1 MADLVRYVV
10 AAMTF
15 DVCFAKLIKHEGG
28 FVDHK
33 SDPGG
38 ATNFGITQAV
48 ARANGYQGDMRD
60 LPIDTARQIY
70 KKLYWDAIGIV
81 NLPPDVQF
89 TVFDAAVNSGPKQ
102 AAKWLQRSV
111 NVDDDGVIGHVTI
124 HACNMLPAAVIVAR
138 FNGYRLDFF
147 TRLKT
152 WPVFGAGW
160 ARRIATNLME
170 A

>member
-10 AAMTF
+10 AVMTL
-15 DVCFAKLIKHEGG
+15 DVCFTKLIKHEGG

-48 ARANGYQGDMRD
+48 ARANGYTGDMRD
-60 LPIDTARQIY
+60 LSIDTAKAIY
-70 KKLYWDAIGIV
+70 KSLYWDAIGIV
-81 NLPPDVQF
+81 NLPPEIQF
-89 TVFDAAVNSGPKQ
+89 TVFDGAVNSGPAQ
-102 AAKWLQRSV
+102 SAKWLQRSV
-111 NVDDDGVIGHVTI
+111 NVDDDGVIGHQTI
-124 HACNMLPAAVIVAR
+124 HACSLLPPSVIIAR
-138 FNGYRLDFF
+138 YNGHRLDFF

-152 WPVFGAGW
+152 WPVFGSGW
-160 ARRIATNLME
+160 ARRIASNLIG